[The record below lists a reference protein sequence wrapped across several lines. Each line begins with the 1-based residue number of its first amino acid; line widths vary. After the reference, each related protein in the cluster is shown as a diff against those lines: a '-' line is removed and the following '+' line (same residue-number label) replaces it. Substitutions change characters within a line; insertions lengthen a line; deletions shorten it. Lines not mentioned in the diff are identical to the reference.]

1 MNTPFD
7 RLEHQLNTLRPARLP
22 ATARQ
27 RILRE
32 MERPVAGPKSASWL
46 FGHRAGFHVALAGAL
61 SVALLVGVSHLP
73 RNASPTSDSDESSM
87 VTVNALLPSLVL
99 WETQLAAASPAGANT
114 TAGLRSPSILTNIQI
129 RR

>member
-1 MNTPFD
+1 MSTEFD

-32 MERPVAGPKSASWL
+32 MERPVTGSKLASWL

-61 SVALLVGVSHLP
+61 SLALLVGVSHLP
-73 RNASPTSDSDESSM
+73 RNASPSSGFDESSM
-87 VTVNALLPSLVL
+87 VTINALLPSLVL
-99 WETQLAAASPAGANT
+99 GETQLAAASPVNANT
-114 TAGLRSPSILTNIQI
+114 EAGLRSLSILTNIQI